1 MTFVVFAVV
10 CLLPA
15 LTFVLFSRAFDW
27 LVRYDGGRRHP
38 WQHRGDRAP
47 RSAEPQTVLA
57 DLGADLRRLT
67 GEHEWLLR
75 ADIPGR
81 ATRLRAV
88 QLAYDDT
95 LLRAA
100 KVLDVDVP
108 DPPLLAVTRL
118 QTEAELTTHGFTW

>member
-10 CLLPA
+10 CVLPA

-27 LVRYDGGRRHP
+27 LVHYDGSRWHLWR
-38 WQHRGDRAP
+38 HRGDLGP

-67 GEHEWLLR
+67 GEHAWLLR
-75 ADIPGR
+75 ADIPGK

-108 DPPLLAVTRL
+108 DPPLLAATRL
-118 QTEAELTTHGFTW
+118 QTEAELTTHGFIW